1 MIYFLYLWFIPSPS
15 AFCEPYINV
24 PMICIIHSSIYMV
37 YSFTCV
43 NYHFVCMVYAV
54 AFCEPYIY
62 VPHTCMICIIYSL
75 ICMIY
80 FFGCSLVRALYLC
93 ASYVYDTYNF
103 LILYIWF
110 ILLYVWFILLC
121 MIYSFLYDVF
131 FYVWFIL
138 LPLAFCE
145 PYIYVPHMCMIY
157 MIDSFKCMM
166 NSFAKRDL

>member
-62 VPHTCMICIIYSL
+62 VPRTCMICIIYSL

-121 MIYSFLYDVF
+121 MIYSFASSLLRALYLRASYAHDI
-131 FYVWFIL
+131 YDWFIQMYDEFL
-138 LPLAFCE
+138 CQ
-145 PYIYVPHMCMIY
+145 
-157 MIDSFKCMM
+157 
-166 NSFAKRDL
+166 KRPII